1 VRATK
6 LTAVSRAAGYL
17 TQVIEGGPNP
27 GRLADEVALVTGSTA
42 GLGRVI
48 AARLAAEGA
57 AVVVTGRDAERGE
70 AVAEEVGGTFIAADL
85 GDEAGAADLVDAAAG
100 RSGRLTV
107 LVNNAVAAVTSAP
120 VDAVVTEDWD
130 AAFRLNVTAPMWL
143 CRAAIPH
150 FRAAGH
156 GSVVNV
162 SSRAAERASPGLA
175 AYVASKGALNALT
188 RSLAVDYAADG
199 IRANTV
205 APGYVLH
212 ERRDAG
218 LDDAGRARLEAMH
231 LTRLATPEDVA
242 AAVAFLAG
250 PDAETITGVLLPV
263 DGGSSTAARATS
275 FG

>member
-1 VRATK
+1 M
-6 LTAVSRAAGYL
+6 
-17 TQVIEGGPNP
+17 IEGGPNP
-27 GRLADEVALVTGSTA
+27 GRLVGEVALVTGSTA

-57 AVVVTGRDAERGE
+57 DVVVTGRNAERGE
-70 AVAEEVGGTFIAADL
+70 AVADEVGGTFLAADL
-85 GDEAGAADLVDAAAG
+85 TDEAAAKALVDATAQ
-100 RSGRLTV
+100 RYGRLTI

-120 VDAVVTEDWD
+120 VDAVATEDWE
-130 AAFRLNVTAPMWL
+130 AALRVDVTAPMWL

-150 FRAAGH
+150 FRAAGR
-156 GSVVNV
+156 GAIVNV

-175 AYVASKGALNALT
+175 AYVAAKGALNALT

-205 APGYVLH
+205 APGYVLND
-212 ERRDAG
+212 RRDAD

-231 LTRLATPEDVA
+231 LTRLTTPEDVA

-250 PDAETITGVLLPV
+250 PDAATITGVLLPV

-275 FG
+275 LG